1 MNNTTEYNTN
11 LGQEFDLGFSYKIN
25 KFASMTGGYS
35 AYATTPS
42 INYLKNTPNGND
54 LQHWAWLSLN
64 ITPTFFETKY

>member
-1 MNNTTEYNTN
+1 
-11 LGQEFDLGFSYKIN
+11 
-25 KFASMTGGYS
+25 MTGGYS

-64 ITPTFFETKY
+64 ITPTFLKRNINFIIAKNEF